1 MFRNDKDVKP
11 RKKSYYP
18 FAKNYPGRRT
28 GTTYAIGES
37 RTRRK
42 KERANTVVY
51 AIGLLVI
58 FVLAFIVGAVALRL
72 SKRPLD
78 SGTAHT
84 AADLDGRMKTVYM
97 SADELAGGIAF
108 DLFQN
113 TLSEVGANAV
123 LLDFKDAD
131 GYLCT
136 QVGGTPADIG
146 AESNVVADAAQTVA
160 RLKEQGYSILMRI
173 CCFHD
178 PLAAAALPGAA
189 VTEADGVTVWLDD
202 SARNDGDP
210 WLNPYSE
217 TARNYLLGIVQKA
230 VEFGADMVVLD
241 GVSFPNG
248 RYAERAAFPGETES
262 LFSHNAILHDFIE
275 LADLAAGDVPVAVTM
290 SLSAAL
296 NGDAR
301 LYDGGIFDSA
311 AAFCTVDFDRNALS
325 DGTLIGQ
332 TKYSADMSAETF
344 LPLACSALRDKLEEN
359 YSTKSFVPI
368 VYDRADLEELERA
381 GVENYIWI
389 AETYG
394 FG

>member
-1 MFRNDKDVKP
+1 MFRNDKDIKP

-28 GTTYAIGES
+28 GTTYVIGES

-42 KERANTVVY
+42 KERANTIVY
-51 AIGLLVI
+51 AIGLLVV
-58 FVLAFIVGAVALRL
+58 FVLAFVVGAVALKL
-72 SKRPLD
+72 SGRPLD
-78 SGTAHT
+78 DGATHT
-84 AADLDGRMKTVYM
+84 ADDLGGQLKTVYM

-146 AESNVVADAAQTVA
+146 AESNAVADAAQTVA
-160 RLKEQGYSILMRI
+160 RLKEAGYRI
-173 CCFHD
+173 FVRIYCFRD
-178 PLAAAALPGAA
+178 PLAAAGLPGAA

-230 VEFGADMVVLD
+230 VEFGADAVLLD

-248 RYAERAAFPGETES
+248 RYVERAAFPGEAES
-262 LFSHNAILHDFIE
+262 LFSHNAVLHDFIE
-275 LADLAAGDVPVAVTM
+275 LAVSAAGDVPVSVTM
-290 SLSAAL
+290 PLYAAL
-296 NGDAR
+296 NGDAL

-311 AAFCTVDFDRNALS
+311 AAFCAVDFARSALPE
-325 DGTLIGQ
+325 GTPIGQ

-368 VYDRADLEELERA
+368 IYDRADLEQLKSA

-389 AETYG
+389 AETG
-394 FG
+394 A

>member
-1 MFRNDKDVKP
+1 MFRNDKDVKTH
-11 RKKSYYP
+11 KKSYYP

-28 GTTYAIGES
+28 GTTYVIGES

-51 AIGLLVI
+51 AIGLLAI
-58 FVLAFIVGAVALRL
+58 FVLAFMVGAVALKL

-78 SGTAHT
+78 NGTVHSAK
-84 AADLDGRMKTVYM
+84 DLEGQLKAVYM

-113 TLSEVGANAV
+113 TLTEVGANAV

-146 AESNVVADAAQTVA
+146 AQSNAVAGAAQTVA
-160 RLKEQGYSILMRI
+160 RLKEQGCRILVRI
-173 CCFHD
+173 SCFHD
-178 PLAAAALPGAA
+178 PIAAAALPGAA

-230 VEFGADMVVLD
+230 VEFGADAVLLD
-241 GVSFPNG
+241 SVSFPGG
-248 RYAERAAFPGETES
+248 RFAERAFFPGEAES
-262 LFSHNAILHDFIE
+262 IFSHNAVLHDFIE

-290 SLSAAL
+290 PLNAAL
-296 NGDAR
+296 NGDAC

-311 AAFCTVDFDRNALS
+311 AAFCAVDFDQNALP

-332 TKYSADMSAETF
+332 TKYSAGMSAETF

-368 VYDRADLEELERA
+368 VYDRDDIARLESA
-381 GVENYIWI
+381 GINNYIWMH
-389 AETYG
+389 ETDA
-394 FG
+394 

>member
-1 MFRNDKDVKP
+1 MFRNDKDIKP

-28 GTTYAIGES
+28 GTTYVIGES

-42 KERANTVVY
+42 KERANTIVY
-51 AIGLLVI
+51 AIGLLVV
-58 FVLAFIVGAVALRL
+58 FVLAFVVGAVALKL
-72 SKRPLD
+72 SGRPLD
-78 SGTAHT
+78 DGAAHT
-84 AADLDGRMKTVYM
+84 ADDLGGQLKTVYM

-146 AESNVVADAAQTVA
+146 AESNAVADAAQTVA
-160 RLKEQGYSILMRI
+160 RLKEAGYRVFVRI
-173 CCFHD
+173 YCFRD
-178 PLAAAALPGAA
+178 PLAAAGLPGAA

-230 VEFGADMVVLD
+230 VEFGADAVLLD

-248 RYAERAAFPGETES
+248 RYVERAAFPGEAES
-262 LFSHNAILHDFIE
+262 LFSHNAVLHDFIE
-275 LADLAAGDVPVAVTM
+275 LAVSAAGDVPVSVAM
-290 SLSAAL
+290 PLYAAL
-296 NGDAR
+296 NGDAL

-311 AAFCTVDFDRNALS
+311 AAFCAVDFARSALP

-332 TKYSADMSAETF
+332 TKYSADMSAETL

-368 VYDRADLEELERA
+368 IYDRADLEKLESA

-389 AETYG
+389 AETG
-394 FG
+394 A